1 MMQRVWFAW
10 GTAWI
15 AISLFGCGSHDDRA
29 NPPSPA
35 QPVTAEPSPTSFPA
49 TGATTSVPF
58 LRVLGT
64 AQDGGF
70 PHAACEHDLCRRAR
84 TEPALRSHVAS
95 LGLVVSGAD
104 QTREVFLIDATPD
117 IRAQLD
123 RLRDVRALPADRVDR
138 APVDGVL
145 LTHAH
150 LGHYTGLA
158 FFGFEAVHTR
168 DLPVFATPRMAAFL
182 RDNEPWRQLVSLRN
196 IALVEQP
203 PASRFVLGTGD
214 GAVTVTMLQVPHRD
228 ELSDTVGFVLAGPN
242 RRAIYVPDTDGWA
255 QWETPLSEVLEREA
269 IDVAILDASFY
280 SLDELPGRDVAS
292 IRHPLITQTMDLLSP
307 WVEAGG
313 QVIFSHLNHSNP
325 ALDPTSPAR
334 AAIEARGFTVAHD
347 GQEIGL

>member
-1 MMQRVWFAW
+1 MVGGVALILVLI
-10 GTAWI
+10 GCAAPGDGAADVPSEETKAADTESSAAVEAPGGETA
-15 AISLFGCGSHDDRA
+15 
-29 NPPSPA
+29 
-35 QPVTAEPSPTSFPA
+35 
-49 TGATTSVPF
+49 VPF

-70 PHAACEHDLCRRAR
+70 PHAACEHPLCRRAR
-84 TEPALRSHVAS
+84 EEPALRSHVAS
-95 LGLVVSGAD
+95 LALIVSGAEKG
-104 QTREVFLIDATPD
+104 REVFLIDATPD

-123 RLRDVRALPADRVDR
+123 GLRDVRALPADRVDR
-138 APVDGVL
+138 APVDGVM

-168 DLPVFATPRMAAFL
+168 DLPVFVTPRMATFL
-182 RDNEPWRQLVSLRN
+182 RENQPWKQLVSLRN
-196 IALVEQP
+196 ITLVEQP
-203 PASRFVLGTGD
+203 PASRFVLGVGE
-214 GAVTVTMLQVPHRD
+214 APVEVRMLQVPHRD

-242 RRAIYVPDTDGWA
+242 RTALYVPDTDSWA
-255 QWETPLSEVLEREA
+255 EWETPLLDVLEREG

-292 IRHPLITQTMDLLSP
+292 IRHPLVTQSMDLLAP

-325 ALDPTSPAR
+325 ALDPASDAR
-334 AAIEARGFTVAHD
+334 AAIEARGFRVAYD
-347 GQEIGL
+347 GQEISL